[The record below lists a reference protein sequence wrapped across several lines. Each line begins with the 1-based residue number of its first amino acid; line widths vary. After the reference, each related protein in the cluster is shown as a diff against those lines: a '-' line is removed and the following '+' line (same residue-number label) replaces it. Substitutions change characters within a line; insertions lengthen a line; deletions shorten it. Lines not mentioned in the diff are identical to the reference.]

1 MVNFTE
7 NAAKHIEN
15 ARKSMKTGGK
25 LVRLAVA
32 GGGCTG
38 RQYHL
43 GFDAEGEADIMF
55 LTNGLTVVVDERS
68 LEIMGDME
76 VDFVEDGETGRQF
89 TFKSSEAPV
98 NAVCGCGK
106 NNC

>member
-15 ARKSMKTGGK
+15 ARKSMKTEGK

-38 RQYHL
+38 RQYQL
-43 GFDAEGEADIMF
+43 GFDAENETDIKF
-55 LTNGLTVVVDERS
+55 ITSGLTVLVDERS

-76 VDFVEDGETGRQF
+76 VDFVEDSETGRQF

-98 NAVCGCGK
+98 DAVCGCGK
-106 NNC
+106 DNC